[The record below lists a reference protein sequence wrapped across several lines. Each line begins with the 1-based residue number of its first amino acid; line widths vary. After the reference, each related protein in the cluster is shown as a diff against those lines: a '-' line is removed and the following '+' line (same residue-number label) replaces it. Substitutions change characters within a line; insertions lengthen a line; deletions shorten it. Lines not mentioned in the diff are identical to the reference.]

1 MSQGKAKSPLHQ
13 RSRRPKCLSVR
24 FGLRERFSCSPQFLT
39 HLGGTRFDLHVFW
52 QLPVEFVDDDCLVVP
67 LVVEIHRPRCL
78 RKAPSGSAPWAR
90 SLWWVSTSVAALTVS
105 VASLLV
111 ALPAELETTTLN
123 CEPLS
128 EVLVAAVVQLA
139 ALAPGGMVRVMA
151 PAGRVWHAPAPQE
164 DQRFEMDSLEGLFL
178 RPRQVRYAPTLT
190 SKIDSKA
197 RSNFITTPTAEKAT
211 LPLDRGSA
219 NTCLWSK
226 EAVFVRTLELRRDCL
241 RFLQRDALSLAVC
254 QVGHVRRNR
263 RAVSNID

>member
-1 MSQGKAKSPLHQ
+1 
-13 RSRRPKCLSVR
+13 
-24 FGLRERFSCSPQFLT
+24 
-39 HLGGTRFDLHVFW
+39 
-52 QLPVEFVDDDCLVVP
+52 LVVP

-178 RPRQVRYAPTLT
+178 RPRQVPTL
-190 SKIDSKA
+190 
-197 RSNFITTPTAEKAT
+197 
-211 LPLDRGSA
+211 LPLQRRRKRH
-219 NTCLWSK
+219 CLWTG
-226 EAVFVRTLELRRDCL
+226 VPRTRACGQKKRCSLEP
-241 RFLQRDALSLAVC
+241 
-254 QVGHVRRNR
+254 
-263 RAVSNID
+263 